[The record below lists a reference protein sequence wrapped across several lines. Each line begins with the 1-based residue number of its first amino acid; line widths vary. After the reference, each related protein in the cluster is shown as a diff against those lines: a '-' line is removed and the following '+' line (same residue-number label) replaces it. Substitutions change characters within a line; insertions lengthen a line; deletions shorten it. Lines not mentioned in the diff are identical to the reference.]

1 MIIEYGYFCSVTR
14 IERFLSKTCWFFAMD
29 DINPHTIQILSIFGS
44 LAFLALIIFL
54 IRIRR
59 LKEEYAIL
67 WLFFGLI
74 FLFLSIFRKLL
85 EFISS
90 LLGIAYPPAALFLIL
105 ILAVITILIHFSLV
119 ISKMKDKQKQL
130 AQQIALLDI
139 RFKERQRK
147 SEEKTSA

>member
-1 MIIEYGYFCSVTR
+1 
-14 IERFLSKTCWFFAMD
+14 MD
-29 DINPHTIQILSIFGS
+29 DINPHTIQILSIMGS
-44 LAFLALIIFL
+44 LAFLGLIIFL
-54 IRIRR
+54 IRIRK

>member
-1 MIIEYGYFCSVTR
+1 MDVA
-14 IERFLSKTCWFFAMD
+14 TCKHCCKEDSCMD
-29 DINPHTIQILSIFGS
+29 NFNPHTIQILSIFGS
-44 LAFLALIIFL
+44 IAFLFLIIFL

-67 WLFFGLI
+67 WLFFGVI
-74 FLFLSIFRKLL
+74 FLFLSIFRKSL

-119 ISKMKDKQKQL
+119 ISRMKDRQRQL
-130 AQQIALLDI
+130 TQQLGLLEA
-139 RFKERQRK
+139 RFKKISQEK
-147 SEEKTSA
+147 SNFKNPTAQ

>member
-1 MIIEYGYFCSVTR
+1 
-14 IERFLSKTCWFFAMD
+14 MD

-44 LAFLALIIFL
+44 FAFLVLIIFL

-67 WLFFGLI
+67 WLFFSLI
-74 FLFLSIFRKLL
+74 FLFFSIFRKSL

-119 ISKMKDKQKQL
+119 VSKMKDKLRQL
-130 AQQIALLDI
+130 AQQLALLDF
-139 RFKERQRK
+139 RLKK
-147 SEEKTSA
+147 PSKDADHKPSE

>member
-1 MIIEYGYFCSVTR
+1 
-14 IERFLSKTCWFFAMD
+14 MD
-29 DINPHTIQILSIFGS
+29 NFNPHIIQILSVIGS
-44 LAFLALIIFL
+44 LTFLVFIIFL

-67 WLFFGLI
+67 WLFFGGV
-74 FLFLSIFRKLL
+74 FLFLSIFRKSL

-119 ISKMKDKQKQL
+119 VSKMKDKQRQL
-130 AQQIALLDI
+130 AQQLALLDV
-139 RFKERQRK
+139 RLKK
-147 SEEKTSA
+147 PSEDADHKPSE

>member
-1 MIIEYGYFCSVTR
+1 
-14 IERFLSKTCWFFAMD
+14 MD
-29 DINPHTIQILSIFGS
+29 NFNPHIIQILSVIGS
-44 LAFLALIIFL
+44 LTFLFFIIFL

-67 WLFFGLI
+67 WLFFGGV
-74 FLFLSIFRKLL
+74 FLFLSIFRKSL

-119 ISKMKDKQKQL
+119 VSKMKDKQRQL
-130 AQQIALLDI
+130 AQQLALLDV
-139 RFKERQRK
+139 RLKK
-147 SEEKTSA
+147 PSEDADHKPSE

>member
-1 MIIEYGYFCSVTR
+1 MESF
-14 IERFLSKTCWFFAMD
+14 
-29 DINPHTIQILSIFGS
+29 NPHTIQILSIFGS
-44 LAFLALIIFL
+44 IAFLFLIVFL

-67 WLFFGLI
+67 WLFFGVI
-74 FLFLSIFRKLL
+74 FLFLSLFRKSL

-119 ISKMKDKQKQL
+119 ISRMKDRQRQL
-130 AQQIALLDI
+130 AQQLALLEA
-139 RFKERQRK
+139 RFKKISREK
-147 SEEKTSA
+147 SDFKNPTAQ

>member
-1 MIIEYGYFCSVTR
+1 
-14 IERFLSKTCWFFAMD
+14 MD
-29 DINPHTIQILSIFGS
+29 NFNPHTIQILSIFGS
-44 LAFLALIIFL
+44 IAFLFLIIFL

-67 WLFFGLI
+67 WLFFGVI
-74 FLFLSIFRKLL
+74 FLFLSIFRKSL

-119 ISKMKDKQKQL
+119 ISRMKDRQRQL
-130 AQQIALLDI
+130 AQQLGLLEA
-139 RFKERQRK
+139 RFKKISQEK
-147 SEEKTSA
+147 SNFKNPTAQ

>member
-1 MIIEYGYFCSVTR
+1 
-14 IERFLSKTCWFFAMD
+14 MD
-29 DINPHTIQILSIFGS
+29 DVNPHTIQILSIFGS
-44 LAFLALIIFL
+44 LAFLVLIISL

>member
-1 MIIEYGYFCSVTR
+1 
-14 IERFLSKTCWFFAMD
+14 MD

>member
-1 MIIEYGYFCSVTR
+1 MPPRYRTGLQPRKKTQ
-14 IERFLSKTCWFFAMD
+14 RFITMD
-29 DINPHTIQILSIFGS
+29 NFNPHIIQIISVIGS
-44 LAFLALIIFL
+44 LAFLVFIIFL

-67 WLFFGLI
+67 WLFFGAI
-74 FLFLSIFRKLL
+74 FLFLSIFRKSL

-119 ISKMKDKQKQL
+119 ISKMKDKQRRL
-130 AQQIALLDI
+130 AQQLALLDVQ
-139 RFKERQRK
+139 FKKRR
-147 SEEKTSA
+147 EESDHNPST

>member
-1 MIIEYGYFCSVTR
+1 
-14 IERFLSKTCWFFAMD
+14 MD
-29 DINPHTIQILSIFGS
+29 DINPHTIQILSILGS
-44 LAFLALIIFL
+44 LAFLGLIIFL

-74 FLFLSIFRKLL
+74 FLFLSIFRKSL

-119 ISKMKDKQKQL
+119 VSRMKDKQRQL
-130 AQQIALLDI
+130 AQQLALLDLRI
-139 RFKERQRK
+139 KKKQSDEDHNPSR
-147 SEEKTSA
+147 

>member
-1 MIIEYGYFCSVTR
+1 
-14 IERFLSKTCWFFAMD
+14 MD

-74 FLFLSIFRKLL
+74 FLFLSIFRKSL

-119 ISKMKDKQKQL
+119 VSRMKDKQRQL
-130 AQQIALLDI
+130 AQQLALLDLRI
-139 RFKERQRK
+139 KKKQSDEDHNPSR
-147 SEEKTSA
+147 

>member
-1 MIIEYGYFCSVTR
+1 
-14 IERFLSKTCWFFAMD
+14 MD
-29 DINPHTIQILSIFGS
+29 HFNPHTIQILSIIGS
-44 LAFLALIIFL
+44 LAFLVFIIYL

-67 WLFFGLI
+67 WLFFGVI
-74 FLFLSIFRKLL
+74 FLFLSIFRESL

-119 ISKMKDKQKQL
+119 ISKMKDKQRQL
-130 AQQIALLDI
+130 AQQLGLLNV
-139 RFKERQRK
+139 RFN
-147 SEEKTSA
+147 EKYNENDPDLSA

>member
-1 MIIEYGYFCSVTR
+1 
-14 IERFLSKTCWFFAMD
+14 MD
-29 DINPHTIQILSIFGS
+29 NFNPHTIQILSIFGS
-44 LAFLALIIFL
+44 IAFLFLIIFL

-67 WLFFGLI
+67 WLFFGVI
-74 FLFLSIFRKLL
+74 FLFLSIFRKSL

-119 ISKMKDKQKQL
+119 ISRMKDRQRQL
-130 AQQIALLDI
+130 TQQLGLLEA
-139 RFKERQRK
+139 RFKKISQEK
-147 SEEKTSA
+147 SNFKNPTAQ

>member
-1 MIIEYGYFCSVTR
+1 MKDF
-14 IERFLSKTCWFFAMD
+14 
-29 DINPHTIQILSIFGS
+29 NPHTIQFISIFFS
-44 LAFLALIIFL
+44 LAFLIFMIYL

-67 WLFFGLI
+67 WLFFGVV
-74 FLFLSIFRKLL
+74 FLFLSIFRKSL

-119 ISKMKDKQKQL
+119 ISKMKDRQRQL
-130 AQQIALLDI
+130 AQRLGLLNV
-139 RFKERQRK
+139 RFN
-147 SEEKTSA
+147 EKYNENDPDLSS